1 MYVALANAGGT
12 PAVVYYEDPD
22 AIPTQIGDWT
32 QWDIALEEFA
42 QQGVNLADVDK
53 LSIGVGNKANP
64 QAGSSGTM
72 YFDDVRLHPI
82 STLPV
87 DPDLVAYYKLDG
99 DARDSSGNNHHGTI
113 TGDPQWVNG
122 VIGAALEFDGDGDG
136 VDTGYTEDL
145 ALFTAAFWVISPASP
160 ANSWGGGPVERQF
173 NFMMAWDREDDFRGG
188 VVAHIGGWKSASYE
202 PLEPDTWYHLAGTYD
217 GEALKAY
224 RDGVLITSTP
234 ASGLPRSESRSLKI
248 GRGLATFFTGI
259 VDDVYIY
266 DRALTDAEIAN
277 LAGRTTP

>member
-1 MYVALANAGGT
+1 MCKKLIYRITFVLVLGMVLTSVAE
-12 PAVVYYEDPD
+12 AVDPSL
-22 AIPTQIGDWT
+22 IGW
-32 QWDIALEEFA
+32 W
-42 QQGVNLADVDK
+42 K
-53 LSIGVGNKANP
+53 LDEG
-64 QAGSSGTM
+64 SGT
-72 YFDDVRLHPI
+72 I
-82 STLPV
+82 
-87 DPDLVAYYKLDG
+87 AY
-99 DARDSSGNNHHGTI
+99 DSSGNGI
-113 TGDPQWVNG
+113 DGAFTGDPQWVDG
-122 VIGAALEFDGDGDG
+122 VIGGALQFDGIDDG

-145 ALFTAAFWVISPASP
+145 TLFTVACWVISPASP
-160 ANSWGGGPVERQF
+160 GNSWGGDPVGRQF
-173 NFMMAWDREDDFRGG
+173 NFMMAWNREDDFRGG
-188 VVAHIGGWKSASYE
+188 VLAHIGGWKSASYE
-202 PLEPDTWYHLAGTYD
+202 PLEADTWYHLTGTYD